1 MNYSE
6 YQNSRNL
13 AWEVLLRERVTSLP
27 VKISRICRQMGV
39 QVRYYDPE
47 DENDG
52 YSTIL
57 DGEAVIFVK
66 RDCYRPRQR
75 FTVAHELGHIL
86 LGHVG
91 KYELV
96 NREPSPLDNPIE
108 QSANVFAARVLAP
121 ACVLWALDAWT
132 AEEIMVLCD
141 ISRQAAEYRAERM
154 AELRQRGRF
163 LSHPLE
169 KQIYEQFKKFVEN
182 KQI

>member
-1 MNYSE
+1 MEYSD
-6 YQNSRNL
+6 YQIARDL
-13 AWEVLLRERVTSLP
+13 AWDTLIRNKVSALP
-27 VKISRICRQMGV
+27 VKISQICRQMGV

-96 NREPSPLDNPIE
+96 NREPSPQDNPIE

-121 ACVLWALDAWT
+121 ACVLWALDSWT

-141 ISRQAAEYRAERM
+141 ISRQAAEFRAERM

>member
-1 MNYSE
+1 MNYSA

-13 AWEVLLRERVTSLP
+13 AWEVLLQEQVTCLP
-27 VKISRICRQMGV
+27 VKTSRVCRQMGIS
-39 QVRYYDPE
+39 VRYYDPE

-57 DGEAVIFVK
+57 DGKPVIFVK
-66 RDCYRPRQR
+66 QDCLRARQR

-91 KYELV
+91 EYTLV
-96 NREPSPLDNPIE
+96 NREPSSKDNPIE
-108 QSANVFAARVLAP
+108 QAANVFASRLLAP

-132 AEEIMVLCD
+132 AEDIMRLCD
-141 ISRQAAEYRAERM
+141 ISRQAAEYRAARM
-154 AELRQRGRF
+154 AELRQRGKF

-169 KQIYEQFKKFVEN
+169 RQVYEQFRGFIEAGGL
-182 KQI
+182 